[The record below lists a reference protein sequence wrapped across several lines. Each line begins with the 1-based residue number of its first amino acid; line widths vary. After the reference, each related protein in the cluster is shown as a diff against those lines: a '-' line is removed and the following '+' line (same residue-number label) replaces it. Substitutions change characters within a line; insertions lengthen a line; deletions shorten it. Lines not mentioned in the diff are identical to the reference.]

1 MNWKTWVPLVL
12 AIVLGVAAA
21 KVARDVMLK
30 NKGANVASAKFAKV
44 VVAKADIAPGH
55 AMTAEDLTLG
65 QVDKDNVPASSFAT
79 VEEVVGRV
87 SETAVVKGVPLVE
100 AMLAPTGT
108 GSGLQALVPPGM
120 RAVTIEVN
128 EFSGVAGLLS
138 PGCRVDVIA
147 TINEGNSESRVA
159 KTIVQNVKV
168 TAVGQKTTAAGNEPP
183 PPGELAKSVTVLV
196 PLEDA
201 EAIELAC
208 STGRPRL
215 VLRGG
220 RDNEVVPT
228 AGVSLA
234 ELKNGGGTG
243 GGEAIVTVTAPPVA
257 PTTAPSVVIEPTTR
271 PSVAVASR
279 DEPKFRVIKL
289 IKGGQESTVRLK
301 ITEDTGATA
310 ERATDEGDMFDD
322 SNAAVEVEN

>member
-12 AIVLGVAAA
+12 AIVLGVVAA

-30 NKGANVASAKFAKV
+30 NKGNTVASAKFTKV
-44 VVAKADIAPGH
+44 VVAKGDVSPGRALTAD
-55 AMTAEDLTLG
+55 DLVLG
-65 QVDKDNVPASSFAT
+65 QVDKDNVPASSFTT

-87 SETAVVKGVPLVE
+87 SETTMVKGVPVVE

-147 TINEGNSESRVA
+147 TINEGNSENRVA

-168 TAVGQKTTAAGNEPP
+168 TAVGQKTTASGNEPP
-183 PPGELAKSVTVLV
+183 PPGELAKSVTMLV

-228 AGVSLA
+228 QGVSLS
-234 ELKNGGGTG
+234 ELKNGSGTG
-243 GGEAIVTVTAPPVA
+243 GEAVVTVTPPPVA
-257 PTTAPSVVIEPTTR
+257 PTTM
-271 PSVAVASR
+271 PSVAVEPTTQRTQVAKA
-279 DEPKFRVIKL
+279 EPKFRVIRL
-289 IKGGQESTVRLK
+289 IKGGQESTVRLL
-301 ITEDTGATA
+301 IADGTA
-310 ERATDEGDMFDD
+310 VKATDENDMFED
-322 SNAAVEVEN
+322 SNAAVEFNK

>member
-1 MNWKTWVPLVL
+1 MV
-12 AIVLGVAAA
+12 
-21 KVARDVMLK
+21 K
-30 NKGANVASAKFAKV
+30 NQPV
-44 VVAKADIAPGH
+44 
-55 AMTAEDLTLG
+55 
-65 QVDKDNVPASSFAT
+65 
-79 VEEVVGRV
+79 
-87 SETAVVKGVPLVE
+87 VE

-120 RAVTIEVN
+120 RAVTIEVT

-147 TINEGNSESRVA
+147 TINEGNTDSRVA

-196 PLEDA
+196 PLESA

-220 RDNEVVPT
+220 RDNEIVPT
-228 AGVSLA
+228 PGVSLA
-234 ELKNGGGTG
+234 ELKNGGST
-243 GGEAIVTVTAPPVA
+243 GGEAVVTVTPPAVA
-257 PTTAPSVVIEPTTR
+257 PAATQPAMAVSPAATQPTQ
-271 PSVAVASR
+271 VAKA
-279 DEPKFRVIKL
+279 EPKYRVVRL
-289 IKGGQESTVRLK
+289 IKGGQLSTVRFN
-301 ITEDTGATA
+301 ISEETA
-310 ERATDEGDMFDD
+310 QRATDEGDMFDD
-322 SNAAVEVEN
+322 ESGSSSNAAVDVQPVSN